1 MLLAR
6 DCVGVDTKGNIGC
19 RSNRFDPNVKE
30 VVVKVEITVVDLL
43 EKIPNMMIVELEFK
57 KL

>member
-6 DCVGVDTKGNIGC
+6 DCVGVDTKENVGC
-19 RSNRFDPNVKE
+19 RSNWFHPNVKE
-30 VVVKVEITVVDLL
+30 VVAKVEITVVDLL

-57 KL
+57 IL